1 MSKRFIALLLSLI
14 LSSSAMI
21 SCSESKENADETQA
35 AGTDTTAQAADP
47 SAENTEETKELTALE
62 LRQQIPDD
70 LPAVTF
76 DGRSFKM
83 GTDATKEY
91 EIRSE
96 ELTGENTN
104 DEVYERNIRIEDRF
118 DTKIEAV
125 VVATP
130 YNDVVTAATAGT
142 ASYDMVGFINFEAE
156 IPIAAKALYNW
167 FDIPV
172 YNPEKPWHNEL
183 ANSGSTINNKR
194 FTDNSD
200 LSISTLLYTYGMFF
214 NYQIME
220 RYNYTSED
228 LYNIVFEG
236 GWTID
241 KFNEITNTIYE
252 DANGNGVHDNDDV
265 HGYIITSTAVNTHD
279 VWLGALNLPTL
290 TIITPPD
297 EFTIDLFNERTITGV
312 EKVLKLYY
320 ESDGTLVEK
329 TSGNWRTIPSL
340 FAQSKAAMTQ
350 LYFGETTESLTEM
363 EDTYGIL
370 PMPKLDELQE
380 GYYTNAWDQFTV
392 FAVPLTMPEEDG
404 QFIGTLYEAMC
415 AESYKFVYPA
425 YYDQALKSRYS
436 AEPTTAQII
445 DLIMEGRKLDF
456 TFQFGS
462 KLNSLPYMFRGW
474 VVNNTTNIAS
484 QFKRNQKALNKN
496 VEKLLEDIFMDD

>member
-1 MSKRFIALLLSLI
+1 MTKRFVSILLALI
-14 LSSSAMI
+14 LASSAMVA
-21 SCSESKENADETQA
+21 CSDNSANADETQQ
-35 AGTDTTAQAADP
+35 AGTADTSASADTTADETE
-47 SAENTEETKELTALE
+47 AEELTALQQ
-62 LRQQIPDD
+62 RQAIPDD
-70 LPAVTF
+70 LPEVSFNGA
-76 DGRSFKM
+76 SFKI

-104 DEVYERNIRIEDRF
+104 DEVYETNLRIEDRF

-130 YNDVVTAATAGT
+130 YNDVVTAATAGS
-142 ASYDMVGFINFEAE
+142 ASYDMVGFINFESE

-236 GWTID
+236 QWTID
-241 KFNEITNTIYE
+241 KFHEITSGIYE
-252 DANGNGVHDNDDV
+252 DANGNGVHDNEDV
-265 HGYIITSTAVNTHD
+265 HGYAITSSKVNTHD
-279 VWLGALNLPTL
+279 VWLGALDLPTL
-290 TIITPPD
+290 TIINPPD

-312 EKVLKLYY
+312 EKVQKLYY
-320 ESDGTLVEK
+320 ESDGTLFE
-329 TSGNWRTIPSL
+329 TTTANWRTIPSL
-340 FAQSKAAMTQ
+340 FAQGRVAMTQ

-370 PMPKLDELQE
+370 PLPKMDETQA

-404 QFIGTLYEAMC
+404 QFIGTLYEALC
-415 AESYKFVYPA
+415 AESYKYVYPA

-456 TFQFGS
+456 SFQFGTE
-462 KLNSLPYMFRGW
+462 LNRLPYMFRDW
-474 VVNNTTNIAS
+474 CADNTTNIAS

-496 VEKLLEDIFMDD
+496 VEKLLEEVFMD